1 MSLKH
6 PPTFD
11 PEEGDDYVNW
21 KKDAEV
27 WSLLTTEAT
36 TKHGAA
42 IYLSLRGTARDA
54 VRGISSD
61 ELKKD
66 TGFQEVIK
74 LLDAVYLKVTATRAY
89 CAFKD
94 FVDYWRSSSDTHF
107 DFHRKI

>member
-36 TKHGAA
+36 TKHGKA
-42 IYLSLRGTARDA
+42 IY
-54 VRGISSD
+54 
-61 ELKKD
+61 
-66 TGFQEVIK
+66 
-74 LLDAVYLKVTATRAY
+74 
-89 CAFKD
+89 
-94 FVDYWRSSSDTHF
+94 
-107 DFHRKI
+107 